1 LIDVIINKKNKEDFD
16 EYSVLSSLES
26 ELGNLEKK
34 EIYGSVFY
42 HTKKIKLNKTQ
53 TNDINNLID

>member
-16 EYSVLSSLES
+16 ENSVLSSLES
-26 ELGNLEKK
+26 ELGNLEKN
-34 EIYGSVFY
+34 EIDGSVFY

-53 TNDINNLID
+53 TNDINALID